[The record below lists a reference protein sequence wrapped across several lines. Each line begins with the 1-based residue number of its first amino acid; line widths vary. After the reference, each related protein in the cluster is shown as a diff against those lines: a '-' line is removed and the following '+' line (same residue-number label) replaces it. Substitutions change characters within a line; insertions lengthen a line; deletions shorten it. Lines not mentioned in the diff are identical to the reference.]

1 MNGCQEQWATLCK
14 EASTEQDP
22 QRLMILVR
30 RILELTEGERGSSEL
45 NESTQPAGS
54 SND

>member
-1 MNGCQEQWATLCK
+1 MNDRQEEWATLCK

-22 QRLMILVR
+22 GRLMILVR
-30 RILELTEGERGSSEL
+30 RILELLDAKRDSSTPDE
-45 NESTQPAGS
+45 TAQPGGS